1 MELGFNCFEE
11 RKIECKWNLLIFYS
25 SSLLR
30 MTGFMK
36 IFSPIRLSFMG
47 ANTRPNTKYIRQLIC
62 FIFLSNYLKVCWT
75 LSLLSM
81 WLSHPPG
88 QYQFICLI
96 NPCNE
101 FKICLYL
108 RFICLFN
115 QPHRSLVFV
124 EDLGNTFGYIFYQG
138 SSCWNQRKNLQK
150 QYIMFLSVLILLS
163 KLSLLPTATLLLN
176 VNHFNLITLLIWWIY
191 YAIKIVIF
199 QRIKKKI
206 NKSI

>member
-1 MELGFNCFEE
+1 MFNLLTTSNNKFNLCGWIDGKGHNNPRANFRSTKKDLQYTQQEAMELGFNCFEE
-11 RKIECKWNLLIFYS
+11 RKIECKRNLLIFYS

-101 FKICLYL
+101 FKSCLSA
-108 RFICLFN
+108 F
-115 QPHRSLVFV
+115 H
-124 EDLGNTFGYIFYQG
+124 
-138 SSCWNQRKNLQK
+138 
-150 QYIMFLSVLILLS
+150 
-163 KLSLLPTATLLLN
+163 LSL
-176 VNHFNLITLLIWWIY
+176 
-191 YAIKIVIF
+191 
-199 QRIKKKI
+199 
-206 NKSI
+206 